1 MKIRIRPKS
10 LLGRSILL
18 LVVPM
23 VLLQL
28 IAAFAFY
35 QRHWDTISRRL
46 SGGIAG
52 EIAAVLELY
61 MAAPTP
67 ADQQAVFDMARR
79 QFQMAMEFNPGTKL
93 SEDSQKLRP
102 LSITDRELKRAMDD
116 RVALPYAFDAN
127 RQDDQ
132 VEIQLQLHDGVLTIW
147 TIEKRLFSTTTYVF
161 ILWMVGAST
170 VLLAIS
176 IVFLRRE
183 MQPIERLAKAADSFG
198 KGQDVPNFAPEGTR
212 EIRRAAEAFM
222 VMRER
227 IQRQIDQ
234 RTEMLAGVSH
244 DLRAPLTRMKLAL
257 ALMKVTD
264 ETADLKRDVDEME
277 RMVRG
282 YLDFARGEDSEPA
295 ESIDMSD
302 LLGEVASDARRKGK
316 AVSIVVDQD
325 LVAKIRPNAFK
336 RCLTNLV
343 ENALRYGKT
352 VKIAARRVADAV
364 EIAIDDD
371 GPGIPAERRDDVFR
385 PFRRLDAARGPD
397 TGGVGLGLTIARDV
411 ARAHGGD
418 ITLHDAPAGGL
429 RALVRIPV

>member
-1 MKIRIRPKS
+1 MKFRIRPKS
-10 LLGRSILL
+10 LFGRSILL

-28 IAAFAFY
+28 VAAFAFY

-61 MAAPTP
+61 TAAPTP

-79 QFQMAMEFNPGTKL
+79 QFQMAMEFNPGAKL
-93 SEDSQKLRP
+93 SEEAQKLRP
-102 LSITDRELKRAMDD
+102 LSITDRELKRALDD
-116 RVALPYAFDAN
+116 RVGLPYVFDAN

-132 VEIQLQLHDGVLTIW
+132 VEIQLQLRDGVLTIW

-161 ILWMVGAST
+161 ILWMVGAS
-170 VLLAIS
+170 VILLAIS

-183 MQPIERLAKAADSFG
+183 MRPLERLAKAADSFG
-198 KGQDVPNFAPEGTR
+198 KGHNVPDFVPEGTR
-212 EIRRAAEAFM
+212 EIRRAAEAFI

-257 ALMKVTD
+257 ALMKPSD
-264 ETADLKRDVDEME
+264 ETADLARDVEEME
-277 RMVRG
+277 RMIRG

-295 ESIDMSD
+295 ETVDMSE

-316 AVSIVVDQD
+316 AVSIAVDQD

-352 VKIAARRVADAV
+352 VQIGARRVADAV

-371 GPGIPAERRDDVFR
+371 GPGIPPERRDDVFR

-418 ITLHDAPAGGL
+418 ITLHDAPTGGL

>member
-10 LLGRSILL
+10 LFGRSILL

-28 IAAFAFY
+28 VAAFAFY

-67 ADQQAVFDMARR
+67 ADQQAVFEMARR

-93 SEDSQKLRP
+93 SEESQKLRP
-102 LSITDRELKRAMDD
+102 LSITDRELKRALDD

-132 VEIQLQLHDGVLTIW
+132 VEIQLQLRDGVLTIW

-161 ILWMVGAST
+161 ILWMVGASV

-183 MQPIERLAKAADSFG
+183 MRPIERLAKAADSFG
-198 KGQDVPNFAPEGTR
+198 KGQDVPDFAPEGTR

-282 YLDFARGEDSEPA
+282 YLDFARGEDSELA
-295 ESIDMSD
+295 ETIDMSD

-316 AVSIVVDQD
+316 AVSVVVDQD

-371 GPGIPAERRDDVFR
+371 GPGIPTERRDDVFR

>member
-10 LLGRSILL
+10 LFGRSILL

-28 IAAFAFY
+28 VAAFAFY

-61 MAAPTP
+61 TTAPTP

-79 QFQMAMEFNPGTKL
+79 QFQMAMEFNPGATL
-93 SEDSQKLRP
+93 DAEDQRLRP
-102 LSITDRELKRAMDD
+102 LSITDRELKRALDD

-132 VEIQLQLHDGVLTIW
+132 VEIQLQLHDGVLTVW

-161 ILWMVGAST
+161 ILWMVGASI
-170 VLLAIS
+170 VLLSIS

-183 MQPIERLAKAADSFG
+183 MRPIERLAKAADNFG
-198 KGQDVPNFAPEGTR
+198 KGQDVPHFAPEGTR

-277 RMVRG
+277 RMIRG

-295 ESIDMSD
+295 ESVDMSH

-352 VKIAARRVADAV
+352 VKIGARRVADAV
-364 EIAIDDD
+364 EIAVDDD
-371 GPGIPAERRDDVFR
+371 GPGIPADRRDDVFR

>member
-10 LLGRSILL
+10 LFGRSILL

-28 IAAFAFY
+28 VAAFAFY

-52 EIAAVLELY
+52 EIAVVLELY
-61 MAAPTP
+61 SAAPTP

-79 QFQMAMEFNPGTKL
+79 QFQMAMEFNPGATL
-93 SEDSQKLRP
+93 DEEDQRLRP
-102 LSITDRELKRAMDD
+102 LSITDRELKRALDD

-132 VEIQLQLHDGVLTIW
+132 VEIQLQLHDGVLTVW

-161 ILWMVGAST
+161 ILWMVGASI
-170 VLLAIS
+170 VLLSIS

-183 MQPIERLAKAADSFG
+183 MRPIERLAKAADGFG
-198 KGQDVPNFAPEGTR
+198 KGQDVPDFAPEGTR

-227 IQRQIDQ
+227 IQRQMDQ

-277 RMVRG
+277 RMIRG

-295 ESIDMSD
+295 ESVDMSH

-352 VKIAARRVADAV
+352 VRIGARRVADAV
-364 EIAIDDD
+364 EIAVDDD
-371 GPGIPAERRDDVFR
+371 GPGIPADRRDDVFR

>member
-1 MKIRIRPKS
+1 
-10 LLGRSILL
+10 
-18 LVVPM
+18 
-23 VLLQL
+23 
-28 IAAFAFY
+28 
-35 QRHWDTISRRL
+35 
-46 SGGIAG
+46 
-52 EIAAVLELY
+52 
-61 MAAPTP
+61 
-67 ADQQAVFDMARR
+67 
-79 QFQMAMEFNPGTKL
+79 MAMEFNPGTRL

-264 ETADLKRDVDEME
+264 ETADLKRDVEEME

>member
-79 QFQMAMEFNPGTKL
+79 QFQMAMEFNPGTRL

-264 ETADLKRDVDEME
+264 ETADLKRDVEEME